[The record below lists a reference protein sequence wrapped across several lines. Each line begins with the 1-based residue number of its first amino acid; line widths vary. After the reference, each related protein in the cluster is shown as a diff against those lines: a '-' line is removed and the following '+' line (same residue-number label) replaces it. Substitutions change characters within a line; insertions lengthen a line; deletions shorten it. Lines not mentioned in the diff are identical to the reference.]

1 MTDSRELGWL
11 LDNFAERTP
20 DVSHAI
26 AISTDGLLVA
36 ATRNLRMDRA
46 DQLAATG
53 SGLVSLLRGAARF
66 FDAGAVI
73 SNVTQMDGGFMFSMA
88 FSDGA
93 SLLVL
98 ASPAC
103 DVGKVSYEMTELANR
118 IGDALTPAIRAG
130 VPPRPVAAAARA
142 GVSYAGREAEQS

>member
-1 MTDSRELGWL
+1 ML
-11 LDNFAERTP
+11 
-20 DVSHAI
+20 
-26 AISTDGLLVA
+26 A
-36 ATRNLRMDRA
+36 ATRGLRADRA

-73 SNVTQMDGGFMFSMA
+73 ANVTQMDGGFMFSMA

-98 ASPAC
+98 ASPTC

-118 IGDALTPAIRAG
+118 IGDALTPALRS
-130 VPPRPVAAAARA
+130 AAAAQLAAQRQGGGTQQRA
-142 GVSYAGREAEQS
+142 PMPAQ

>member
-1 MTDSRELGWL
+1 VTDSRELGWL
-11 LDNFAERTP
+11 LDSFADRTP

-36 ATRNLRMDRA
+36 ATRGLPADRA

-66 FDAGAVI
+66 FEAGAVI

-98 ASPAC
+98 AAPTC

-118 IGDALTPAIRAG
+118 IGDALTPAIRAAF
-130 VPPRPVAAAARA
+130 VAQRSAP
-142 GVSYAGREAEQS
+142 GR

>member
-11 LDNFAERTP
+11 LDSFAERTP

-36 ATRNLRMDRA
+36 ATRNLRPDRA

-98 ASPAC
+98 ASPGC
-103 DVGKVSYEMTELANR
+103 DVGRVSYEMTELANR
-118 IGDALTPAIRAG
+118 IGDALTPTIRGG
-130 VPPRPVAAAARA
+130 VPPRALAAAARA
-142 GVSYAGREAEQS
+142 GVSRPGREAGQS

>member
-11 LDNFAERTP
+11 LDSFADRTP
-20 DVSHAI
+20 EVSHAI

-36 ATRNLRMDRA
+36 ATRGLRADRA

-98 ASPAC
+98 AAPTC
-103 DVGKVSYEMTELANR
+103 DVGQVSYEMTELANR
-118 IGDALTPAIRAG
+118 IGDALTPAIRAAVAHG
-130 VPPRPVAAAARA
+130 VPP
-142 GVSYAGREAEQS
+142 GR

>member
-1 MTDSRELGWL
+1 MREYPVSSTDTRELGWL
-11 LDNFAERTP
+11 LDSFADRTP

-36 ATRNLRMDRA
+36 ATRGLRADRA

-98 ASPAC
+98 AAPTC
-103 DVGKVSYEMTELANR
+103 DVGQVSYEMTELANR
-118 IGDALTPAIRAG
+118 IGDALTPAIRAA
-130 VPPRPVAAAARA
+130 VAHGA
-142 GVSYAGREAEQS
+142 SPGR

>member
-1 MTDSRELGWL
+1 MTNQRDLGWM
-11 LDNFAERTP
+11 LDSFAERAP

-26 AISTDGLLVA
+26 AISSDGLMVA
-36 ATRNLRMDRA
+36 ATRNLPLDRA

-53 SGLVSLLRGAARF
+53 SGLVSLLRGAAGF

-73 SNVTQMDGGFMFSMA
+73 SNVTQLEGGFMFSMA
-88 FSDGA
+88 FNDGA

-98 ASPAC
+98 AAPSC

-118 IGDALTPAIRAG
+118 IGDLLTPA
-130 VPPRPVAAAARA
+130 ARSA
-142 GVSYAGREAEQS
+142 VTHSR

>member
-1 MTDSRELGWL
+1 MTETRSLGWL
-11 LDNFAERTP
+11 LDSFAERTP
-20 DVSHAI
+20 DVTHAV
-26 AISTDGLLVA
+26 AISCDGLLIA
-36 ATRNLRMDRA
+36 ASRRLPEDRA

-53 SGLVSLLRGAARF
+53 CGLVSLLRGAAGF

-73 SNVTQMDGGFMFSMA
+73 SNVTQLEAGFMFSMA

-98 ASPAC
+98 ATPSC

-118 IGDALTPAIRAG
+118 IGAALTP
-130 VPPRPVAAAARA
+130 VPVGSPPESWPPVD
-142 GVSYAGREAEQS
+142 

>member
-1 MTDSRELGWL
+1 MSDSRELGWL
-11 LDNFAERTP
+11 LDSFADRTP
-20 DVSHAI
+20 EVSHAI

-36 ATRNLRMDRA
+36 ASRNLRPDRA

-98 ASPAC
+98 AAPTC
-103 DVGKVSYEMTELANR
+103 DVGQVSYEMTELANR
-118 IGDALTPAIRAG
+118 IGDALTPAIRAAVAQG
-130 VPPRPVAAAARA
+130 APP
-142 GVSYAGREAEQS
+142 GR